1 MRKKKFIYS
10 ALVGLLLLATGC
22 INDDLPTTPSNDGG
36 VEEGPQQPRPAL
48 ARIWLATSVA
58 MQGDMLGFVQEN
70 PEAGFTR
77 AGTAI
82 QSTQFDSGEHFY
94 AYFPNGVR
102 IGTTDGNHVTFS
114 TDGSTTPAT
123 AQQLYFP
130 AAVTNVPVHAY
141 YPSAVTNTTSSFS
154 VAADQTA
161 DANYKTSDLMYAYGE
176 ATRNPGDAQG
186 SGTLTF
192 YHRMAKIIVSATA
205 NTSKGV
211 STITDIRIVG
221 GHRTIDIATPQTC
234 TLGTTLTDANTTS
247 DYISVYTG
255 GTSATA
261 ERAALVVP
269 ETITGAFL
277 QVVTNMG
284 TATYSLDNK
293 TFASGSSYTFNITIS
308 AASIGITTA
317 ITNWD
322 NGGTETLVNDGTEAL
337 N

>member
-36 VEEGPQQPRPAL
+36 VEEGPQPKPAL

-141 YPSAVTNTTSSFS
+141 YPSSVTNSTTSFS
-154 VAADQTA
+154 VLQNQTST
-161 DANYKTSDLMYAYGE
+161 ANYKSSDLMYASCMPTARPP
-176 ATRNPGDAQG
+176 ATRGMPKAPARLP
-186 SGTLTF
+186 ST
-192 YHRMAKIIVSATA
+192 TA
-205 NTSKGV
+205 W
-211 STITDIRIVG
+211 R
-221 GHRTIDIATPQTC
+221 R
-234 TLGTTLTDANTTS
+234 
-247 DYISVYTG
+247 
-255 GTSATA
+255 
-261 ERAALVVP
+261 
-269 ETITGAFL
+269 
-277 QVVTNMG
+277 
-284 TATYSLDNK
+284 
-293 TFASGSSYTFNITIS
+293 SSYRLRPIP
-308 AASIGITTA
+308 AK
-317 ITNWD
+317 
-322 NGGTETLVNDGTEAL
+322 V
-337 N
+337 